1 MAKLGGSPTTADV
14 EYTVSNYYFG
24 FQVVQVFLVA
34 TLSGAASSAGA
45 EIAKNPSKIFDLLST
60 SIPKSSNFY
69 LSYIIVQG
77 LGVVAGLLANVAGL
91 VVTPLLARFL
101 GSTPRKLFLRW
112 NTLKQINY
120 GTVFPIYTNLLIIAM
135 VYSVVAPL
143 VTLFSVV
150 GLYFFYVAY
159 RYNILFVYD
168 TGPDTKGLLF
178 PRALQQL
185 FVGLYIGEVCL
196 IGLVATAMG
205 KQFKGAIGPLILLI
219 LLLIVT
225 ALYHVAL
232 NAAFAPLLKFL
243 PKDLD
248 AEERRA
254 STLKES
260 AVETPTADKGTT
272 ETQEDAP
279 LPIVLAPKHPKP
291 NMLTKFLKPH
301 IYADYATMRRLMPHD
316 MLQEQ
321 DLDDVL
327 IKDAYL
333 PPSVWAELP
342 RLIIPRDPAGIS
354 GPEVLESGKVVP
366 ITDAGA
372 TLNEKNKI
380 VLDEERMGEL
390 FFQEKS
396 QRMRYEAA

>member
-1 MAKLGGSPTTADV
+1 M
-14 EYTVSNYYFG
+14 SNYYFA
-24 FQVVQVFLVA
+24 FQVVQVFLVT
-34 TLSGAASSAGA
+34 TLSGSASSAGA
-45 EIAKNPSKIFDLLST
+45 QIAQDPSQVFNLLAT

-77 LGVVAGLLANVAGL
+77 LGVVSGLLANIGGL
-91 VVTPLLARFL
+91 IVTPLLARFL

-112 NTLKQINY
+112 NKLNQINY
-120 GTVFPIYTNLLIIAM
+120 GTVFPIYTNLLVIAV

-143 VTLFSVV
+143 VTLFSVF
-150 GLYFFYVAY
+150 GLYLFYIAY

-232 NAAFAPLLKFL
+232 NSAISPLLKFL

-248 AEERRA
+248 AEERLAR
-254 STLKES
+254 TM
-260 AVETPTADKGTT
+260 TT
-272 ETQEDAP
+272 ETSANPAIAEKGEEPVSAVDTP
-279 LPIVLAPKHPKP
+279 KEPIMEQDSPILAPKHPKP

-301 IYADYATMRRLMPHD
+301 IYANYATMRRLMPHD
-316 MLQEQ
+316 ILAEHE
-321 DLDDVL
+321 LDDVL
-327 IKDAYL
+327 LRDAYL
-333 PPSVWAELP
+333 PPSVWAEVP
-342 RLIIPRDPAGIS
+342 RLIVPRDPAGIS

-372 TLNEKNKI
+372 TLDEKNKI
-380 VLDEERMGEL
+380 VLDEEKMSEL
-390 FFQEKS
+390 FFQDKT
-396 QRMRYEAA
+396 QRMRHEAA